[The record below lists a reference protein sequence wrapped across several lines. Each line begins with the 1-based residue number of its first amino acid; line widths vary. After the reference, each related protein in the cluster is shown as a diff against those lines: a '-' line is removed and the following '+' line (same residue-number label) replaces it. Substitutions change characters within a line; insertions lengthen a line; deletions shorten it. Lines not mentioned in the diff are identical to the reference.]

1 MDKTNIIMDD
11 LLYESPIITTS
22 LTNNIQI
29 TFADD
34 TASGRPSKYID
45 NKLTTDIIPFYS
57 NTHSNAYCGIK
68 MRDKIDDVRKK
79 IRKFYKLTDHQ
90 KILFTGTGATGAIN
104 HLVNSI
110 DYNKYKHVFIY
121 VSTYEHYSNYLP
133 WVELAKENK
142 KINIKVIPFDINDDI
157 DYNWIKR
164 ELIDTVSCHNMNI
177 VSITA
182 CSNVTGVKTDIKK
195 LIEIVKNDVNIN
207 TYLFLD
213 CACIAPYERLVL
225 KKIDAVFISPHKFV
239 GGTSTPGLLIAIQE
253 LFLKGHPYN
262 PGGGCVKKANT
273 HEIIYEDDIEKKET
287 GGTPN
292 IIGIIRLGYVFD
304 FYEKNINKIE
314 LKEETIKNYI
324 FKRFREI
331 EKKFGNIYIVM
342 SKKEN
347 RLPIISFSVTNM
359 NHNYIVILLND
370 LFGIQTRGGISCC
383 GMLGEY
389 LTEKCSVNG
398 WCRITFNWI
407 MNKEKIDYIINSV
420 EYILKMGNVFKE
432 LYKYN
437 ESTNLYE
444 YIHKEKYNLD
454 PLSLL
459 KFS

>member
-1 MDKTNIIMDD
+1 MDKTDIIMEN
-11 LLYESPIITTS
+11 LLYESPIITTP

-45 NKLTTDIIPFYS
+45 NKLMTEIVPFYS

-68 MRDKIDDVRKK
+68 MRDKIDEVRKK

-110 DYNKYKHVFIY
+110 DYNKYKHVYIY
-121 VSTYEHYSNYLP
+121 VSMYEHYSNYLP
-133 WVELAKENK
+133 WVELTKENK

-164 ELIDTVSCHNMNI
+164 ELMDTISCHNMNI
-177 VSITA
+177 VSVTA

-195 LIEIVKNDVNIN
+195 LIEIVKNDININ

-213 CACIAPYERLVL
+213 CACIAPYERMVL
-225 KKIDAVFISPHKFV
+225 EKIDAVFISPHKFV

-253 LFLKGHPYN
+253 LFLRGHPYN

-292 IIGIIRLGYVFD
+292 IIGIIRIKYIL
-304 FYEKNINKIE
+304 I
-314 LKEETIKNYI
+314 LKEKY
-324 FKRFREI
+324 F
-331 EKKFGNIYIVM
+331 NIITFNEHYIVKYVH
-342 SKKEN
+342 SKLLKLCGKLPNLKVLYLNKHLES
-347 RLPIISFSVTNM
+347 RLPIVCINIDNCHYNIIVKLM
-359 NHNYIVILLND
+359 NDI
-370 LFGIQTRGGISCC
+370 FGIQTRGGISCC
-383 GMLGEY
+383 GLLASHIKKNMNIE
-389 LTEKCSVNG
+389 G
-398 WCRITFNWI
+398 WCRITFHWI
-407 MNKEKIDYIINSV
+407 MSIEEIDYILNAIKYIAINH
-420 EYILKMGNVFKE
+420 KK
-432 LYKYN
+432 LY
-437 ESTNLYE
+437 
-444 YIHKEKYNLD
+444 
-454 PLSLL
+454 
-459 KFS
+459 